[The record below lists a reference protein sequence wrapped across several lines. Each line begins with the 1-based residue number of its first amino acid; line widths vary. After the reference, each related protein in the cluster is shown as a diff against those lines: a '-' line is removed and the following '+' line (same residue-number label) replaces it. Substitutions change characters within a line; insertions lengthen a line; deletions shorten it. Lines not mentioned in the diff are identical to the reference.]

1 MHILFRCRFV
11 NGRAYDLLL
20 GGGIL
25 RPPSKTRL
33 LPRKV
38 HAGGSPGRALPPAPP
53 SSATIW
59 ASISIFLVTAL
70 CVSGCAKINRMQHLK
85 SIEVQAARQQR
96 VQEAYQKASKVI
108 TRRAAEFSNFIHSRQ
123 SGANSFSQDLI
134 SPYGRWRAVSPY
146 LPFTD
151 KEGHRKYIEGKFEQ
165 HIFTTQALAAAL
177 KGTIKRSVKDVERI
191 ENELAVILE
200 REIFGHA
207 LSPDGAPIAAKEFKE
222 LVERMGTASQWDVAK
237 YPADLVVTEVA
248 ERVVKKVLIRLG
260 VSGAILTAGTAN
272 SWWSLGATFLIGIV
286 VDKIWEWIDDPAEGI
301 EREVS
306 AALDSLSL
314 DASMIIEEEM
324 HRSLSQRR
332 EFWDRAAA
340 KLLSNWY

>member
-1 MHILFRCRFV
+1 MNVFFRCRFV
-11 NGRAYDLLL
+11 SGRAYDLLL
-20 GGGIL
+20 RGYT
-25 RPPSKTRL
+25 PSHLPNPRL

-59 ASISIFLVTAL
+59 ASISIFLATAL
-70 CVSGCAKINRMQHLK
+70 CVSSCAKINRMQHLK
-85 SIEVQAARQQR
+85 SIEIRAARQQR

-108 TRRAAEFSNFIHSRQ
+108 THRVAEFSNFIHSRK
-123 SGANSFSQDLI
+123 SGAKSFSQDLI
-134 SPYGRWRAVSPY
+134 SPYGRWRVVSPY

-165 HIFTTQALAAAL
+165 HILTKQALAAAL
-177 KGTIKRSVKDVERI
+177 KGTVKRSVKDVERI

-200 REIFGHA
+200 REIFGQA

-222 LVERMGTASQWDVAK
+222 LVKRMVPAFQWDVAK
-237 YPADLVVTEVA
+237 YPAELVVTKVA
-248 ERVVKKVLIRLG
+248 ERVVKKVLVRLG

-306 AALDSLSL
+306 AALDSLSQ
-314 DASMIIEEEM
+314 DTSMIIKEEM
-324 HRSLSQRR
+324 HEILSQRR

-340 KLLSNWY
+340 KLLSNWH